1 MDTCIGMAESL
12 CSSPET
18 ITTLLIGYMPIQ
30 SKKFKYIHT
39 HTHTHTHTYIYTHTH
54 TYIYA
59 SFKDTGRVGIGYNT
73 GMKGRKEC

>member
-1 MDTCIGMAESL
+1 M
-12 CSSPET
+12 
-18 ITTLLIGYMPIQ
+18 
-30 SKKFKYIHT
+30 
-39 HTHTHTHTYIYTHTH
+39 H